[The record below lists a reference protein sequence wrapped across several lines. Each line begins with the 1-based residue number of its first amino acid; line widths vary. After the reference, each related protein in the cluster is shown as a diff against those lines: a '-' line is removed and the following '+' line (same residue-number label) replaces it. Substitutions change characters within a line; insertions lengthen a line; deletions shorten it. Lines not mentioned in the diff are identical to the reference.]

1 MISEKKKNNR
11 GIKGH
16 RIQPG
21 QVLNPGGRKKLP
33 DDIKAARHMAYEDM
47 LRTVIDVRLMTV
59 KDAKKINPESLPLG
73 KRAILSAYIKV
84 NHKAITEYEN
94 RLFGRAPETIQITD
108 NKTSEDRDLLG
119 ALLGVTQT
127 PAANV

>member
-1 MISEKKKNNR
+1 MAVACKDGSMRKPPHRFKK
-11 GIKGH
+11 GESG
-16 RIQPG
+16 
-21 QVLNPGGRKKLP
+21 NPSGRKKMP

>member
-1 MISEKKKNNR
+1 MAVANKSKAA
-11 GIKGH
+11 IKGH
-16 RIQPG
+16 RFKKG
-21 QVLNPGGRKKLP
+21 ESGNPGGRKKLP
-33 DDIKAARHMAYEDM
+33 EDIKAARHMAYEDM

>member
-1 MISEKKKNNR
+1 MAREKRAATAPEKKVIGR
-11 GIKGH
+11 PFQKG
-16 RIQPG
+16 
-21 QVLNPGGRKKLP
+21 NKSGGRKPLP
-33 DDIKAARHMAYEDM
+33 ADVKAARHMAYEDM

-119 ALLGVTQT
+119 ALLGS
-127 PAANV
+127 ARKEGE